1 MPDNTV
7 MVSAETVSQI
17 SRFSSCDVADALIK
31 LHHPNGGYL
40 PDINLQTGAGRDFK
54 LCGPAFTVQMVP
66 ASDTESPHLA
76 QHFVDAGEKDT
87 VMVISS
93 PKNSKNA
100 VWGGLMTARAKVQG
114 IKGVVI
120 DGRCRDL
127 AEHRAADYLV
137 FARGHSV
144 LGQSTFTRAS
154 RIQVPITIHPGM
166 NAESNVECDPEIT
179 TREEGK
185 QDLCSFPPT
194 TVNPYDIIL
203 GDEDG
208 VVVIPHQEIHQVL
221 ELCTRNTRIDQ
232 QCLQA
237 LKAGHTIADTFLQF
251 RGKP

>member
-7 MVSAETVSQI
+7 VVSAETIIQI
-17 SRFSSCDVADALIK
+17 RRFSSCDVSVADALIK

-40 PDINLQTGAGRDFK
+40 PDINLQTGAGHDFK

-76 QHFVDAGEKDT
+76 QHFVDAGEKNT

-100 VWGGLMTARAKVQG
+100 VWGGLMTARAKVRG

-120 DGRCRDL
+120 DGR
-127 AEHRAADYLV
+127 
-137 FARGHSV
+137 GHSI
-144 LGQSTFTRAS
+144 LGQSTFTRPS
-154 RIQVPITIHPGM
+154 RIQVPITIHPAM
-166 NAESNVECDPEIT
+166 NAESNLECDPEIKT
-179 TREEGK
+179 LEGK
-185 QDLCSFPPT
+185 QNLRSFPPT

-208 VVVIPHQEIHQVL
+208 VVVIPHQEIDQVL
-221 ELCTRNTRIDQ
+221 DICTRNTRVDQ
-232 QCLQA
+232 QCLEA
-237 LKAGHTIADTFLQF
+237 LKAGHNIADTFLQF